1 MNEDEVLKEEN
12 KMGIQPVTSLLV
24 SMSIPMMISMLVQ
37 ALYNIVD
44 SMYVAQLGEDALTAV
59 SLAFPWQNLIIAFA
73 VGTGVG
79 VNSMLSRWLGANKKN
94 LVKSCANHALILAVV
109 TSLLFSVLGLFLSH
123 TFFSIQTN
131 VSKIIEYGEE
141 YLNIISIFCMGVFIS
156 CMTEKLL
163 TATGR
168 TTLTMTTQAIG
179 AFTNI
184 ILDPIMI
191 FGYFGF
197 PALGVTG
204 AAIATIIGQWC
215 GALSGIYFNL
225 KKNPDIEIS
234 YKDFHWNWSVVR
246 AIYSVGFPSIVLQAI
261 GSIMTYAMNL
271 ILVGFSTTAAAV
283 FGVYFKLQ
291 SFVFMPIFGLNNGLV
306 PIAAFNYGA
315 YKPERILKVYRSGL
329 AISVSLMLLGF
340 LAFQFFPGALL
351 NLFNPSETMVAIG
364 IKALPA
370 ISWSFIFAGFC
381 IVSSALFQALGHG
394 MFSMWV
400 SILRQ
405 LGALIP
411 LAWAFSQTGQL
422 HLVWWAFP
430 LAEIVSALLTAAFV
444 YRIFKTQIQPMFYHQ
459 EKVENTAHL

>member
-1 MNEDEVLKEEN
+1 MNETVIQEN
-12 KMGIQPVTSLLV
+12 KMGIQPVTSLLI

-44 SMYVAQLGEDALTAV
+44 SIFVAQLGEDALTAV

-79 VNSMLSRWLGANKKN
+79 VNSMLSRWLGANEKE
-94 LVKSCANHALILAVV
+94 LVKSCANHALILAFI
-109 TSLLFSVLGLFLSH
+109 TSLLFSGFGLALSH
-123 TFFSIQTN
+123 SFFSMQTSVN
-131 VSKIIEYGEE
+131 QIIEYGEE
-141 YLNIISIFCMGVFIS
+141 YLNIVSIFCLGVFIS

-168 TTLTMTTQAIG
+168 TTLTMLTQSVGAII
-179 AFTNI
+179 NI
-184 ILDPIMI
+184 ILDPILI

-197 PALGVTG
+197 PALGVAG
-204 AAIATIIGQWC
+204 AAIATVIGQWS
-215 GALSGIYFNL
+215 GALCGLYLNL

-234 YKDFHWNWSVVR
+234 YKRFQWDWSVVHH
-246 AIYSVGFPSIVLQAI
+246 IYSVGFPSIILQAI

-271 ILVGFSTTAAAV
+271 ILVGFSTTATAV

-306 PIAAFNYGA
+306 PIAAFNFGA
-315 YKPERILKVYRSGL
+315 NKPERILKVYYSGL
-329 AISVSLMLLGF
+329 IIAVSLMSFGF
-340 LAFQFFPGALL
+340 LAFQFFPTYLL
-351 NLFNPSETMVAIG
+351 NLFNPSETMISIG
-364 IKALPA
+364 ISALRA

-394 MFSMWV
+394 MFSMWI
-400 SILRQ
+400 SIVRQ

-411 LAWAFSQTGQL
+411 LAWIFGQSGQL
-422 HLVWWAFP
+422 NLVWWAFP
-430 LAEIVSALLTAAFV
+430 LAEIVSTLLTVLFLH
-444 YRIFKTQIQPMFYHQ
+444 RIFKIQILPMLSHQ
-459 EKVENTAHL
+459 K